1 MSPRALL
8 TSAVAALTLSLATPA
23 FADVVLPENEACEQ
37 AQAGDAC
44 TAEGVSGT
52 CQDSMC
58 CRATPEGS
66 DCSACLK
73 CEASP
78 DEESTEGCAAAP
90 ASPAPESLVWL
101 ALLGAGVL
109 IGARRTRR

>member
-1 MSPRALL
+1 MSPKFLL
-8 TSAVAALTLSLATPA
+8 SSTIAALMWTATPA
-23 FADVVLPENEACEQ
+23 LADVIAPENEACDQ

-44 TAEGVSGT
+44 TLNGASGT

-73 CEASP
+73 CEAP
-78 DEESTEGCAAAP
+78 IGEEEETAEGCASAP
-90 ASPAPESLVWL
+90 SAPSPGSLVWL
-101 ALLGAGVL
+101 GLLGVCVL
-109 IGARRTRR
+109 IGARRR